1 MHTIS
6 KFSSHTQL
14 QATKSTWRVTAVT
27 AALGALMGV
36 MHVDANAL
44 ALGRITALSS
54 LGEPLVA
61 GIEVPDINAEEAVSL
76 KATLASPDAFR
87 AAGMEYNPAL
97 ANVQIT
103 LNKRANGSTYL
114 LIRSDKVV
122 TDPFLNLVVNAN
134 WSTGRIVRNYTL
146 LLDPPASKQAEAV
159 TAPIAALPVPVPVPV
174 PAPVSAPTPAP
185 SRAVVTAPPPA
196 PTVFSAPVTSVT
208 PAPAVVARPAP
219 ATAPVAMPRA
229 ATQKASS
236 SNTGEQV
243 KVAVGDTAGKIAANN
258 LPANVSLDQML
269 VALLRGNPQA
279 FIGNNI
285 NRMKAGTV
293 LDLPSEAEAAAISPG
308 ESRQNMAAQSRDFN
322 TFRRRLAENAPTL
335 ASKTTDR
342 VASGKIEAK
351 VEDKKAA
358 AVSPDKLTLS
368 KGGLKTDEKA
378 TSAAAKDNLEKIAKD
393 RQAKDDA
400 ARTAELAKNIKDLNK
415 IAGTA
420 PAPTA
425 TSTTAATAAGSTA
438 AATAAAT
445 AKPAAPAVPV
455 AAAVV
460 AALPAKPAI
469 PVTPTPSTS
478 TTPTA
483 ATTATTTAAT
493 SAAVTPATPTAP
505 VAPKPVVKAPVA
517 VAPVVET
524 SPLDFLMEDPI
535 VLPVAG
541 GLLALLLLGGLYA
554 NNQRK
559 KRRAAEEAEDALL
572 ADKFD
577 EKSFF
582 RDTSNDPIMGHEAP
596 IQEPDVPAVAV
607 AAATAAVQP
616 PATTKLAEAA
626 ASAHATVVDP
636 LTEADVYLDYGRDVQ
651 AEEILKVALKTQPE
665 NAMIYAKLMGI
676 YSKRR
681 DAKNF
686 EQMALKAKLL
696 LTESDP
702 QWAIISKQ
710 GFELEP
716 ANPLYAAGAPELDDS
731 FAAMTSSEFSTRT
744 VAQLN
749 PETAKSPA
757 SVDLD
762 LDFDFVSSFP
772 AATAP
777 EAPKTPLVDFP
788 DFSLEPAKTAGSVAS
803 ATSVAANVTPAIAT
817 SALAAN
823 VTAAAMVNP
832 AANPSAKNAAME
844 FDMGGLSLDLNAA
857 ANQPVYTGN
866 GSGNGSVNGS
876 VNSDD
881 ANGPLETK
889 LALAQEFRSIGDNIG
904 AKMLVNEVISNA
916 TGLLKLKAEN
926 LLAEMG

>member
-1 MHTIS
+1 MHTKL
-6 KFSSHTQL
+6 KFSSRTQL
-14 QATKSTWRVTAVT
+14 QTISSSWRVTAMT
-27 AALGALMGV
+27 AALGALLGML
-36 MHVDANAL
+36 HVDANAL

-61 GIEVPDINAEEAVSL
+61 GIEVPDINAEEATSL
-76 KATLASPDAFR
+76 KATLASPDAFK

-97 ANVQIT
+97 ANAQIT
-103 LNKRANGSTYL
+103 LNKRANGSSYL
-114 LIRSDKVV
+114 LVRSDKVV

-146 LLDPPASKQAEAV
+146 LLDPPAAKQTEPV
-159 TAPIAALPVPVPVPV
+159 TAPIAALPTPTPAPV
-174 PAPVSAPTPAP
+174 PAPISA
-185 SRAVVTAPPPA
+185 
-196 PTVFSAPVTSVT
+196 
-208 PAPAVVARPAP
+208 PAPAVVTSPTPTPAVVSAPVTAATPTPAPAAAARPAP
-219 ATAPVAMPRA
+219 APAPVAMPRA
-229 ATQKASS
+229 ATPRASS
-236 SNTGEQV
+236 SNTGDQV
-243 KVAVGDTAGKIAANN
+243 NVAVGDTAGRIAANN

-285 NRMKAGTV
+285 NRLKAGTV
-293 LDLPSEAEAAAISPG
+293 LDLPTEAEAAAISSG
-308 ESRQNMAAQSRDFN
+308 EARRSLVAQSKDFN
-322 TFRRRLAENAPTL
+322 NFRRKLAENAPTL
-335 ASKTTDR
+335 ASKATDR

-358 AVSPDKLTLS
+358 AVTPDKLTLS
-368 KGGLKTDEKA
+368 KGGLKADDKA
-378 TSAAAKDNLEKIAKD
+378 AVSSKENLEKIAKD

-420 PAPTA
+420 PPA
-425 TSTTAATAAGSTA
+425 TA
-438 AATAAAT
+438 AATTTSAAAT
-445 AKPAAPAVPV
+445 AKPAVPAVPV

-460 AALPAKPAI
+460 AALPTAI
-469 PVTPTPSTS
+469 TP
-478 TTPTA
+478 
-483 ATTATTTAAT
+483 ATTTAAAT
-493 SAAVTPATPTAP
+493 AAPVTPTAP
-505 VAPKPVVKAPVA
+505 VIPKPVVKAPVV
-517 VAPVVET
+517 VAPVVEAG
-524 SPLDFLMEDPI
+524 PIDFLMDDPI
-535 VLPVAG
+535 VLPAAG
-541 GLLALLLLGGLYA
+541 GLLALLLVGGLYA
-554 NNQRK
+554 NNKRK
-559 KRRAAEEAEDALL
+559 KRIAAEDAEDALL
-572 ADKFD
+572 SENFS

-582 RDTSNDPIMGHEAP
+582 SDTSNEPIMGHETP
-596 IQEPDVPAVAV
+596 VDVPTNAPAVA
-607 AAATAAVQP
+607 AAATAAVAQAVAAKP
-616 PATTKLAEAA
+616 AEADV
-626 ASAHATVVDP
+626 SAHATVVDP

-665 NAMIYAKLMGI
+665 NALIYTKLMGI
-676 YSKRR
+676 YAKRR

-696 LTESDP
+696 LTENDP
-702 QWAIISKQ
+702 QWSIISKQ

-716 ANPLYAAGAPELDDS
+716 TNTLYAAGAPELDDS

-772 AATAP
+772 TPSAP

-788 DFSLEPAKTAGSVAS
+788 DFSLEPVKTAAPVAPAAS
-803 ATSVAANVTPAIAT
+803 AAATVVPAIAT
-817 SALAAN
+817 SALVA
-823 VTAAAMVNP
+823 TAAAMVSP
-832 AANPSAKNAAME
+832 AAKAAAME

-857 ANQPVYTGN
+857 AKPDVSSGAGN
-866 GSGNGSVNGS
+866 SGAG
-876 VNSDD
+876 NSAD

-916 TGLLKLKAEN
+916 TGPLKQKAES
-926 LLAEMG
+926 LLAEMS

>member
-1 MHTIS
+1 M
-6 KFSSHTQL
+6 
-14 QATKSTWRVTAVT
+14 T
-27 AALGALMGV
+27 AALGALLGM

-61 GIEVPDINAEEAVSL
+61 GIEVPDINTEEATTL
-76 KATLASPDAFR
+76 KATLASPDAFK

-97 ANVQIT
+97 ANAQIT
-103 LNKRANGSTYL
+103 LNKRANGSSYL

-146 LLDPPASKQAEAV
+146 LLDPPAPKQADAV
-159 TAPIAALPVPVPVPV
+159 TAPIAALPAPTPTPTPTPTTAPAPV
-174 PAPVSAPTPAP
+174 PAP
-185 SRAVVTAPPPA
+185 AVVTAP
-196 PTVFSAPVTSVT
+196 T
-208 PAPAVVARPAP
+208 PAPAVVSAPVTSAAPAPAAAARPAP
-219 ATAPVAMPRA
+219 ASAPVAMPKA

-285 NRMKAGTV
+285 NRLKAGTV
-293 LDLPSEAEAAAISPG
+293 LDLPTEAEAAAVSARDA
-308 ESRQNMAAQSRDFN
+308 RQSLVAQSKDFN
-322 TFRRRLAENAPTL
+322 NFRRKLAENAPTL

-342 VASGKIEAK
+342 VVSGKIEAK

-358 AVSPDKLTLS
+358 AVTPDKLTLS
-368 KGGLKTDEKA
+368 KGGLKTDDKA
-378 TSAAAKDNLEKIAKD
+378 ATASKDNLEKIAKD

-420 PAPTA
+420 PA
-425 TSTTAATAAGSTA
+425 AAAAA
-438 AATAAAT
+438 AATTAAT
-445 AKPAAPAVPV
+445 AKPATPAVPV
-455 AAAVV
+455 GAAVV
-460 AALPAKPAI
+460 AALPTTPA
-469 PVTPTPSTS
+469 PATPTPTP
-478 TTPTA
+478 TTPAAATPAATTA
-483 ATTATTTAAT
+483 ATTAP
-493 SAAVTPATPTAP
+493 VTPATP
-505 VAPKPVVKAPVA
+505 VAPKPVVKAPVV
-517 VAPVVET
+517 VAPVVEA
-524 SPLDFLMEDPI
+524 SPIDFLMEDPV
-535 VLPVAG
+535 VLPAAG
-541 GLLALLLLGGLYA
+541 GLLALLLVGGLYA
-554 NNQRK
+554 NNKRK
-559 KRRAAEEAEDALL
+559 KRRAAEEAEDALMV
-572 ADKFD
+572 DNFE

-582 RDTSNDPIMGHEAP
+582 SDTSNEPIMEHETPLEETALA
-596 IQEPDVPAVAV
+596 QPAVVQAIP
-607 AAATAAVQP
+607 AAP
-616 PATTKLAEAA
+616 KPAEAA
-626 ASAHATVVDP
+626 VSAHATVVDP

-665 NAMIYAKLMGI
+665 NAMIYTKLMGI

-702 QWAIISKQ
+702 EWANISKQ

-716 ANPLYAAGAPELDDS
+716 TNPLYAAGAPELDDS

-749 PETAKSPA
+749 PETAKSPT

-772 AATAP
+772 TPSAP
-777 EAPKTPLVDFP
+777 EAPQTPLVDFP
-788 DFSLEPAKTAGSVAS
+788 DFSLEPVKTAAPAASVAE
-803 ATSVAANVTPAIAT
+803 TVVPVIAT
-817 SALAAN
+817 SALVA
-823 VTAAAMVNP
+823 TAAAMVNP
-832 AANPSAKNAAME
+832 AANTSTKPAAME

-857 ANQPVYTGN
+857 AKPPASTGN
-866 GSGNGSVNGS
+866 GSGNGSGNGA
-876 VNSDD
+876 D

-904 AKMLVNEVISNA
+904 AKMLVSEVIANA
-916 TGLLKLKAEN
+916 TGPLKLKAEN

>member
-1 MHTIS
+1 M
-6 KFSSHTQL
+6 
-14 QATKSTWRVTAVT
+14 T
-27 AALGALMGV
+27 AALGALLGI

-61 GIEVPDINAEEAVSL
+61 GIEVPDINAEEAASL

-97 ANVQIT
+97 ANAQIT
-103 LNKRANGSTYL
+103 LNKRANGSSYL
-114 LIRSDKVV
+114 LVRSDKVV

-134 WSTGRIVRNYTL
+134 WSNGRIVRNYTL
-146 LLDPPASKQAEAV
+146 LLDPPAPKQSETV
-159 TAPIAALPVPVPVPV
+159 TAPIAALPTPTPAPPPAPV
-174 PAPVSAPTPAP
+174 PAP
-185 SRAVVTAPPPA
+185 AVVTAPI
-196 PTVFSAPVTSVT
+196 
-208 PAPAVVARPAP
+208 PAPAVVAPPVTSAAPAPAVAARPAP
-219 ATAPVAMPRA
+219 PPAPVAMPKA
-229 ATQKASS
+229 VTQKASAS
-236 SNTGEQV
+236 ASNTGAQV

-279 FIGNNI
+279 FIGNNV
-285 NRMKAGTV
+285 NRLKAGAV
-293 LDLPSEAEAAAISPG
+293 LDLPTEDEAAAVSTR
-308 ESRQNMAAQSRDFN
+308 EARQSLVAQSKDFN
-322 TFRRRLAENAPTL
+322 NFRRKLAENAPTL

-358 AVSPDKLTLS
+358 AVTPDKLTLS

-415 IAGTA
+415 IAGAA
-420 PAPTA
+420 PAPAAVTA
-425 TSTTAATAAGSTA
+425 P
-438 AATAAAT
+438 AATAAAATT
-445 AKPAAPAVPV
+445 AAATKPAAPAVPV
-455 AAAVV
+455 AATVV
-460 AALPAKPAI
+460 AALPATPAAA
-469 PVTPTPSTS
+469 PATLTP
-478 TTPTA
+478 TTPTTPA
-483 ATTATTTAAT
+483 AAPAATTTAAT
-493 SAAVTPATPTAP
+493 TIAPVTPVAP
-505 VAPKPVVKAPVA
+505 VAPKPVVKTPVV
-517 VAPVVET
+517 VAPVVEA
-524 SPLDFLMEDPI
+524 SPIDFLMEDPV
-535 VLPVAG
+535 VLPAAG
-541 GLLALLLLGGLYA
+541 GLLALLLVGGLYA
-554 NNQRK
+554 NNKRK
-559 KRRAAEEAEDALL
+559 KRRAAEDAEDALM
-572 ADKFD
+572 ADNFE

-582 RDTSNDPIMGHEAP
+582 SDTSNEPIMGHETPLEETAP
-596 IQEPDVPAVAV
+596 APAQPAVVQAIP
-607 AAATAAVQP
+607 AAP
-616 PATTKLAEAA
+616 KPAEAA
-626 ASAHATVVDP
+626 VSAHATVVDP

-651 AEEILKVALKTQPE
+651 AEEILKVALKTQPQ
-665 NAMIYAKLMGI
+665 NTMIYTKLMGI

-686 EQMALKAKLL
+686 EQMALKAKML
-696 LTESDP
+696 LTENDP
-702 QWAIISKQ
+702 QWATISKQ

-716 ANPLYAAGAPELDDS
+716 TNPLYAAGAPELDDS

-772 AATAP
+772 TPTAP

-788 DFSLEPAKTAGSVAS
+788 DFSLEPVKTA
-803 ATSVAANVTPAIAT
+803 TPAAAAETVVPAMAT
-817 SALAAN
+817 SALVA
-823 VTAAAMVNP
+823 TAAAMVSP
-832 AANPSAKNAAME
+832 ATKPAAME

-857 ANQPVYTGN
+857 AKSPANTGAGN
-866 GSGNGSVNGS
+866 GA
-876 VNSDD
+876 D

-916 TGLLKLKAEN
+916 TGPLKLKAEN

>member
-1 MHTIS
+1 MHT
-6 KFSSHTQL
+6 KLKSSPRTQL
-14 QATKSTWRVTAVT
+14 QTISSPWRVTAVT
-27 AALGALMGV
+27 AALGALLSMV
-36 MHVDANAL
+36 HVDANAL
-44 ALGRITALSS
+44 ALGRITALSA

-61 GIEVPDINAEEAVSL
+61 NIEVPDINAEEAVSL
-76 KATLASPDAFR
+76 KATLASPDAFK

-97 ANVQIT
+97 ANAQIT
-103 LNKRANGSTYL
+103 LNKRANGSSYL

-134 WSTGRIVRNYTL
+134 WSNGRIVRNYTL
-146 LLDPPASKQAEAV
+146 LLDPPAPKQSEAV
-159 TAPIAALPVPVPVPV
+159 TAPIAALPTPATAPSPV
-174 PAPVSAPTPAP
+174 PAPAA
-185 SRAVVTAPPPA
+185 AVVAAP
-196 PTVFSAPVTSVT
+196 T
-208 PAPAVVARPAP
+208 PAPAVVSAPVAAP
-219 ATAPVAMPRA
+219 AAAPVAMPKAAAQRA
-229 ATQKASS
+229 AV

-243 KVAVGDTAGKIAANN
+243 KVAAGDTAGKIAANN

-285 NRMKAGTV
+285 NRLKAGAV
-293 LDLPSEAEAAAISPG
+293 LDLPTEAEAAAVSAG
-308 ESRQNMAAQSRDFN
+308 EARRNLVAQSKDFN
-322 TFRRRLAENAPTL
+322 NFRRKLAENAPAL
-335 ASKTTDR
+335 ASKSTDR

-358 AVSPDKLTLS
+358 TMAPDKLTLS
-368 KGGLKTDEKA
+368 KGGLKADDK
-378 TSAAAKDNLEKIAKD
+378 AAASSKENLEKIAKD

-420 PAPTA
+420 PA
-425 TSTTAATAAGSTA
+425 AAA
-438 AATAAAT
+438 AATTAT

-460 AALPAKPAI
+460 AALPAAPA
-469 PVTPTPSTS
+469 
-478 TTPTA
+478 TPTA
-483 ATTATTTAAT
+483 PAAATPATTTAAT
-493 SAAVTPATPTAP
+493 PAPVTPA
-505 VAPKPVVKAPVA
+505 APKPVVKAPVV
-517 VAPVVET
+517 VAPVVEAG
-524 SPLDFLMEDPI
+524 PIDFLMDDPV
-535 VLPVAG
+535 VLPAAG
-541 GLLALLLLGGLYA
+541 GLLALLLVGGLYA
-554 NNQRK
+554 NNKRK
-559 KRRAAEEAEDALL
+559 KRRAAEDAEDALL
-572 ADKFD
+572 AENFS

-582 RDTSNDPIMGHEAP
+582 SDTSNEPIMGHETPAE
-596 IQEPDVPAVAV
+596 EPVRVPAVAA
-607 AAATAAVQP
+607 AAATAAVMQASAVAN
-616 PATTKLAEAA
+616 PAEDAV
-626 ASAHATVVDP
+626 SAHATVVDP

-665 NAMIYAKLMGI
+665 NPLIYTKLMGI
-676 YSKRR
+676 YAKRR

-702 QWAIISKQ
+702 EWANISKQ

-716 ANPLYAAGAPELDDS
+716 TNTLYAAGAPELDDS

-772 AATAP
+772 TPNAP
-777 EAPKTPLVDFP
+777 EAPKTPLMDFP
-788 DFSLEPAKTAGSVAS
+788 DFSLEPVKTAEPVAPVAS
-803 ATSVAANVTPAIAT
+803 LAAAAVPAIAT
-817 SALAAN
+817 SALVA
-823 VTAAAMVNP
+823 TAAAMVSP
-832 AANPSAKNAAME
+832 AAKPAAME

-857 ANQPVYTGN
+857 AKPPANTGT
-866 GSGNGSVNGS
+866 GSGNGADV
-876 VNSDD
+876 
-881 ANGPLETK
+881 NGPLETK

-904 AKMLVNEVISNA
+904 AKMLVSEVIANA
-916 TGLLKLKAEN
+916 TGPLKLKAEN
-926 LLAEMG
+926 LLAEMA